1 VADRARL
8 SAEKLSSLDKRAG
21 GRPKRPMKSSPRPLS
36 VGWPLPPATERP
48 AWRSDILPATS
59 DMLQDVAACAALAA
73 SPSHQAFLA
82 ETYRESMSYFFVY
95 SSNRIEHVGTQTYGE
110 TTAVL
115 RGAEAAADARALAE
129 TRQTKRALDDLLQ
142 EHAERSAEARAPNEL
157 LYVTASSVL
166 QSHRTLMT
174 GIFAPGAHGYRSG
187 HAQTDTDTGI
197 YYYLAPERVSAA
209 LEDLADRMN
218 AIAAAAAEAPLSP
231 AERFAYAAKWLYE
244 FLSIHPFADGNGR
257 CGRLWTAYLL
267 LEILPFPVTILP
279 TLRVPYIRA
288 MENAHLADIQ
298 AILVESAWTHMR
310 NFLQAAEAV
319 GGATA

>member
-1 VADRARL
+1 
-8 SAEKLSSLDKRAG
+8 
-21 GRPKRPMKSSPRPLS
+21 MKSPLRPLS
-36 VGWPLPPATERP
+36 VGWPLPPATELP

-59 DMLQDVAACAALAA
+59 EMLRDVAACAALAA
-73 SPSHQAFLA
+73 TPSHQAFLA

-115 RGAEAAADARALAE
+115 RGAATGGGAGCAAADARALAE
-129 TRQTKRALDDLLQ
+129 TRQTKRALDDVLQ
-142 EHAERSAEARAPNEL
+142 EHSERSAEARAPNEL
-157 LYVTASSVL
+157 LYVTASSVV

-174 GIFAPGAHGYRSG
+174 GIFAPGAHGYRTG

-197 YYYLAPERVSAA
+197 YYYLAPERIAAA

-218 AIAAAAAEAPLSP
+218 AIAAAAESPLSP

-267 LEILPFPVTILP
+267 LELLPFPVTILP

-298 AILVESAWTHMR
+298 AILAESAWTHMR

>member
-1 VADRARL
+1 
-8 SAEKLSSLDKRAG
+8 
-21 GRPKRPMKSSPRPLS
+21 
-36 VGWPLPPATERP
+36 
-48 AWRSDILPATS
+48 
-59 DMLQDVAACAALAA
+59 MLQDVAACAALAA